1 MYATRLAAE
10 TLLAYDNVEIY
21 YFQNDTSIVTDLDNY
36 MDVIHFSDVINHYI
50 VDEMGKG
57 NYRLTLENYE
67 EEIAKMETLAEQI
80 VGEYIL
86 EYYR

>member
-1 MYATRLAAE
+1 
-10 TLLAYDNVEIY
+10 
-21 YFQNDTSIVTDLDNY
+21 

-50 VDEMGKG
+50 VDEMDKG

-67 EEIAKMETLAEQI
+67 EEIAKMEALAEQI